1 VRRAFTVMGGPRL
14 VVDAKAPTTP
24 VAGTTVAR
32 PVGRLL
38 VAAPPFALD
47 QVLSPPI
54 LGAFLDRVAARPDA
68 SSPAVREL
76 LEHARTKGVGGLVIS
91 DAQASAAPVAFFR
104 GLTLLA
110 DKKIEPAA
118 AAFRDAMR
126 VSADFYPAMVY
137 LGACY
142 AAGGKD
148 KEAAAVWRT
157 ALIREGDTPAL
168 HVMLADALLRQGR
181 GDLAVEDLDTAR
193 GRWPEDQTL
202 QRRFAVAS
210 LVGGHEIKG
219 LQTLDA
225 LLEKRA
231 EDELSLAFALLVL
244 YEAFDR
250 HQPIESVDQDRA
262 RMMRLADAY
271 RARGGPSLALVDTWL
286 AAATRKQ

>member
-1 VRRAFTVMGGPRL
+1 MGAPRL
-14 VVDAKAPTTP
+14 VVDAKAPSAP
-24 VAGTTVAR
+24 LAGGATVAR
-32 PVGRLL
+32 PAARLL

-76 LEHARTKGVGGLVIS
+76 LEHARTKGLAGLIIS
-91 DAQASAAPVAFFR
+91 DAQATGAPVGAFLR

-110 DKKIEPAA
+110 DKKLEPAA

-126 VSADFYPAMVY
+126 GSLDFPPAMVY

-142 AAGGKD
+142 AAGGRD
-148 KEAAAVWRT
+148 KEAAAAWRT
-157 ALIREGDTPAL
+157 ALIREGDAPAL

-181 GDLAVEDLDTAR
+181 GDLAVEDLDAAR
-193 GRWPEDQTL
+193 TRWPEDQAL
-202 QRRFAVAS
+202 QRRFAVAA
-210 LVGGHEIKG
+210 LLGGHQING
-219 LQTLDA
+219 LQTLDK
-225 LLEKRA
+225 LIEQRA

-244 YEAFDR
+244 YEAFDSR
-250 HQPIESVDQDRA
+250 QPIESVDQDRT

-271 RARGGPSLALVDTWL
+271 RARGGPSLALVDTWV